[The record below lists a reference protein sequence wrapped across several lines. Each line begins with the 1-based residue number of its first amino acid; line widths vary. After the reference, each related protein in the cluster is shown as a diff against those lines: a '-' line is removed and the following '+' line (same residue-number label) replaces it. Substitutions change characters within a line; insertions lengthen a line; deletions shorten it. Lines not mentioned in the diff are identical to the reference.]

1 MIQEIK
7 GDRSLASYINEEVQS
22 ISGMSVYKV
31 IELVGSSPVGWEEA
45 AKEAIEAATTALT
58 NVRIAEV
65 VEMDAIVKDGRIAE
79 YRAKVRL
86 SFKIEREPETLYAWM
101 LLLAAIRSPFTA
113 SMFNRLSLDLRR
125 SCLAARP
132 LPRSRPAARTEEDG
146 GGR

>member
-86 SFKIEREPETLYAWM
+86 SFKIEREPETL
-101 LLLAAIRSPFTA
+101 
-113 SMFNRLSLDLRR
+113 
-125 SCLAARP
+125 
-132 LPRSRPAARTEEDG
+132 
-146 GGR
+146 